1 MTKREK
7 EIIDILKKEPMISQ
21 IDLARRLG
29 ISRSSIAVHITNLM
43 KKEIIAGKG
52 YMIRDESFVAVLG
65 GANLDIL
72 GFPTEKLTP
81 GDSCPG
87 TVLQSLGGVGRN
99 IAENLARL
107 KVPVRFLTLLG
118 DDMNGDFLLEETKAM
133 GVDVSYIQRVREYPT
148 GIYLAIQNE
157 EGEMISAISQT
168 SIYDN
173 MDQSYPESVLPVL
186 TAASRIVVETNI
198 SKPALE
204 HIVKWLPDAQI
215 FLDTVSSKKALRVK
229 DFIGQFTTI
238 KPNRVESEILTGI
251 KITDQASLKL
261 SAQWYLNQGVKN
273 IFISLGSEGTFAA
286 NAQFMGKVLSKPV
299 HPVNTNGAGDSFI
312 AAMVMTSLDTDDIR
326 EWAKN
331 GVAASIIAVLSEST
345 INRAMTPELINEI
358 KKEYQIEWKNI

>member
-7 EIIDILKKEPMISQ
+7 EIIEILKKEPMISQ
-21 IDLARRLG
+21 IELANRLG

-52 YMIRDESFVAVLG
+52 YVIREESYVAVLG

-72 GFPTEKLTP
+72 GFPTEKLKL

-118 DDMNGDFLLEETKAM
+118 EDLNGDHLLEETKAM
-133 GVDVSYIQRVREYPT
+133 GIDVSFIQRSREHPT

-157 EGEMISAISQT
+157 EGEMVSAISQT

-173 MDQSYPESVLPVL
+173 MDESYIEFVLPVL
-186 TAASRIVVETNI
+186 EQADRIVVETNI
-198 SKPALE
+198 SQKALAYL
-204 HIVKWLPDAQI
+204 VKRLPDAQI
-215 FLDTVSSKKALRVK
+215 FLDTVSSKKAQRVK
-229 DFIGQFTTI
+229 DFIGKFTTV

-251 KITDQASLKL
+251 PITDDASLKA
-261 SAQWYLNQGVKN
+261 SARWYFDKGVKN
-273 IFISLGSEGTFAA
+273 VFISLGSEGTFAA
-286 NAQFMGKVLSKPV
+286 NAKYQGKVVAKSV
-299 HPVNTNGAGDSFI
+299 HVKNSNGAGDSFI
-312 AAMVMTSLDTDDIR
+312 AALVMTSLETEDIR
-326 EWAKN
+326 DWAKN
-331 GVAASIIAVLSEST
+331 GMAASIIAILSEGT
-345 INRAMTPELINEI
+345 ISPDMTPELINEI
-358 KKEYQIEWKNI
+358 KKEYQIEWKNL